1 MLDTVLTFADLSTA
15 VAETV
20 ADVLALLPAV
30 PATEFVVVA
39 GLADVVAFEVGLA
52 VLEVEA
58 VDARFTLEV
67 VVFDVGFAE
76 VETLGDVLVFTTVVV
91 EVGLLDVVLPEDTLF
106 EEVLPAAGLLED
118 VVDVRLTEEVGF
130 EDEEL
135 ETD

>member
-30 PATEFVVVA
+30 PATELVVVA

-76 VETLGDVLVFTTVVV
+76 GETLGDVLVFTTVVV

>member
-30 PATEFVVVA
+30 PATELVVVA

>member
-30 PATEFVVVA
+30 PATELVVVA

-91 EVGLLDVVLPEDTLF
+91 EVGLLDVVLPEDTLL
-106 EEVLPAAGLLED
+106 EEALPATGLLED